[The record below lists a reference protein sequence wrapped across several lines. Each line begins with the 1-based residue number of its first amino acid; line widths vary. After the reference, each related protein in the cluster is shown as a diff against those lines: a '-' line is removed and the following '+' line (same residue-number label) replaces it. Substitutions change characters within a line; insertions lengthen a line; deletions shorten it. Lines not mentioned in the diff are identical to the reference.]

1 MADTKL
7 VMTLRPFDP
16 VTSLASSITSMGA
29 DGVTGRMTKNLNL
42 SMDEVGF
49 TICETEKLT
58 KSMGE
63 DGGTERRTKDLKL
76 SMDDAGGTNCRTRNL
91 TTSMGKG
98 GGTEH
103 KSTNL
108 NQSMTCAP
116 VKLTWLVAMVAAKPA
131 KISSIRSH
139 GTASRQTT

>member
-1 MADTKL
+1 MADTQP
-7 VMTLRPFDP
+7 VMTLRPFDT
-16 VTSLASSITSMGA
+16 VTSLASFIKSMGA
-29 DGVTGRMTKNLNL
+29 DGVTGRKTKNIN
-42 SMDEVGF
+42 
-49 TICETEKLT
+49 
-58 KSMGE
+58 
-63 DGGTERRTKDLKL
+63 L

-116 VKLTWLVAMVAAKPA
+116 VKLTWLVAMAAAKPA

-139 GTASRQTT
+139 GTASRLTT